1 MKVRKWTAAVLCM
14 LLLLSL
20 AGCGGAAADQGMEM
34 ASPMAMVSGANGAN
48 KYMVAETTAASL
60 ADEAV
65 MEEGG
70 TETPLPA
77 DRKWIIT
84 MDISAETE
92 DLDGMLAAVNG
103 RIAALSGYV
112 QDQRITNGSKYA
124 SNRYRS
130 ANLTIRIPAEQ
141 VDAFTQTVSDIA
153 NVVRS
158 SKNLED
164 ITLQYVATESRLK
177 ALQTEEARLLELM
190 AKAENMTDLLEIER
204 RLTDV
209 RYELENITRQL
220 RSYDNLVNYAT
231 IYLYIEEVKE
241 YTPVKEETFF
251 QRITGGFAKSLKGV
265 GKGIVECVVWFIV
278 KLPYI
283 VVFCGVGGVL
293 LWIIRRLPKKKA
305 VKKARRKDTAPEE
318 KPEEKEAE

>member
-1 MKVRKWTAAVLCM
+1 MKKFLP
-14 LLLLSL
+14 LLLCIVLL
-20 AGCGGAAADQGMEM
+20 LGLTACGGSAKSEAMYSGGAMVEEAAPMEAPMAAD
-34 ASPMAMVSGANGAN
+34 N
-48 KYMVAETTAASL
+48 AASL
-60 ADEAV
+60 KGSQSGSTTLP
-65 MEEGG
+65 EG
-70 TETPLPA
+70 
-77 DRKWIIT
+77 RKWIIT